1 MYCIYTTYFRIIF
14 HDKKRIVI
22 NISYITIFFLIL
34 ILIFYFGYRK
44 KEIIVAN
51 EIVVEEN
58 IEEENYTSS
67 NLLKNVKY
75 SAKDINGNELVIEA
89 NSGEIDSSNKNIIFL
104 TDVEAYVIF
113 NNKESIKI
121 KSNFGKYNIDNYDT
135 IFSKN
140 VVIDYL
146 ENKITGE
153 YVDFSL
159 ERNSLIASKNII
171 YTNNKNILNADVITM
186 DINTKD
192 IKIQMY
198 ENKKK

>member
-1 MYCIYTTYFRIIF
+1 MTQ
-14 HDKKRIVI
+14 
-22 NISYITIFFLIL
+22 FL
-34 ILIFYFGYRK
+34 
-44 KEIIVAN
+44 A
-51 EIVVEEN
+51 
-58 IEEENYTSS
+58 
-67 NLLKNVKY
+67 
-75 SAKDINGNELVIEA
+75 
-89 NSGEIDSSNKNIIFL
+89 
-104 TDVEAYVIF
+104 
-113 NNKESIKI
+113 
-121 KSNFGKYNIDNYDT
+121 
-135 IFSKN
+135 KN

>member
-1 MYCIYTTYFRIIF
+1 MQ
-14 HDKKRIVI
+14 
-22 NISYITIFFLIL
+22 
-34 ILIFYFGYRK
+34 
-44 KEIIVAN
+44 
-51 EIVVEEN
+51 
-58 IEEENYTSS
+58 
-67 NLLKNVKY
+67 
-75 SAKDINGNELVIEA
+75 
-89 NSGEIDSSNKNIIFL
+89 
-104 TDVEAYVIF
+104 AYVTF

-159 ERNSLIASKNII
+159 ERNSLIASKILFTQII
-171 YTNNKNILNADVITM
+171 NILNADVITM

>member
-1 MYCIYTTYFRIIF
+1 MI
-14 HDKKRIVI
+14 KKRIVI

-89 NSGEIDSSNKNIIFL
+89 NGGEIDTSNKNIIFL
-104 TDVEAYVIF
+104 TDVQAYVTF

-198 ENKKK
+198 ENKKKVNIKSK